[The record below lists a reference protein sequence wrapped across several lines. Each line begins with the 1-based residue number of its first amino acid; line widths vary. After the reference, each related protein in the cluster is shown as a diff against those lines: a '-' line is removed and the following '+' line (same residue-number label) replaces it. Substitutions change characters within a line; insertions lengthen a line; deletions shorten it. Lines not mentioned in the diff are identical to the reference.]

1 MASQNKGLVLG
12 LFLSIG
18 LVLSASAQQ
27 FSKPEDA
34 IKYRKSALFVIGT
47 QFSQIGAMVQGKVP
61 YDAKV
66 AADSAAVVEVMA
78 KLPWAAFGEG
88 TDKGETKA
96 KAEIWT
102 DSAKFKEAQDKFMA
116 ESAKLAGASKTGKL
130 DDLKVAFG
138 ATGGTCK
145 NCHDNFRAK

>member
-1 MASQNKGLVLG
+1 MGLKSSSVVLG
-12 LFLSIG
+12 LALSLG
-18 LVLSASAQQ
+18 AVFSAGAQQ

-34 IKYRKSALFVIGT
+34 IKYRKSAFTVMNA
-47 QFSQIGAMVQGKVP
+47 QFAQIGAMVQGKVP

-96 KAEIWT
+96 KSEIWT
-102 DSAKFKEAQDKFMA
+102 EAAKFKEAQDKLMT
-116 ESAKLAGASKTGKL
+116 ESVKLAAASKTGKL
-130 DDLKVAFG
+130 DDLKTAFA
-138 ATGGTCK
+138 ATGGSCK
-145 NCHDNFRAK
+145 NCHENYRAK